1 MRKRKIQENRSP
13 VTTQEVPPFT
23 WLVAAPPSQRRMGEG
38 KREDNKWI
46 RTSVTFC
53 RISLVELFRMLCIIS
68 TPEGWFDFDART
80 RFGRPGSGIGEW

>member
-13 VTTQEVPPFT
+13 VTTKRFHLLHGWFT
-23 WLVAAPPSQRRMGEG
+23 APPSQRRMGEG

-53 RISLVELFRMLCIIS
+53 RISLVELFRKLCIIS
-68 TPEGWFDFDART
+68 TPEGGFDF
-80 RFGRPGSGIGEW
+80 